1 MKILIIIITFSFI
14 TISCSKHK
22 GHNETNDKSSTKAVS
37 KYVCPMHPQISSDR
51 PGQQCPICGMDLVPA
66 DEDDED
72 LEDEDHSE
80 HDHGSMKMKKDSLT
94 GNADNS
100 DHVQPNDRAT
110 IRLKLDKQQIIGV
123 KTDRVERKTLFENI
137 KAPGRIAFDPELYT
151 AQSEY
156 LEALRQQRKVKN
168 SPLQDVRRSTDEMVM
183 SSKTRLQVLGLGN
196 TEIKTLVK
204 KGSVSDGLIVS
215 GNNDNLIYA
224 DIFESDLAKIKPGQ
238 KVKIQA
244 SFIPGEPLNGEVVSV
259 DQLIDPKTR
268 SGKVRIK
275 IDKTK
280 LSIRP
285 EAFVTV
291 EISVPLGEHIA
302 IPLEAI
308 LDTGKDLFVFVKKGK
323 GKFEPRIIT
332 KLFETDEDIA
342 VLKGLAV
349 DEEVVTSA
357 NFMIDSESRLKA
369 VIKGAS
375 SSSGHN
381 H

>member
-1 MKILIIIITFSFI
+1 MKVLIVILSFCFLII
-14 TISCSKHK
+14 SCDKHQS
-22 GHNETNDKSSTKAVS
+22 HNDTRAKSSAKAIS
-37 KYVCPMHPQISSDR
+37 KYICPMHPQITSDR
-51 PGQQCPICGMDLVPA
+51 PGQQCSICGMDLVPA
-66 DEDDED
+66 DEDGED

-80 HDHGSMKMKKDSLT
+80 HDHSSMKIKNDSSKQ
-94 GNADNS
+94 NADNTN
-100 DHVQPNDRAT
+100 HQQPNDRAT
-110 IRLKLDKQQIIGV
+110 VKLKLDKQQIIGV
-123 KTDRVERKTLFENI
+123 KTNSVKRKTLFENI

-156 LEALRQQRKVKN
+156 LEALRQQRKVRN
-168 SPLQDVRRSTDEMVM
+168 SPLADIRRSTDEMVR

-196 TEIKTLVK
+196 SEIKTLAK
-204 KGSVSDGLIVS
+204 KGRVSDGLIVS

-224 DIFESDLAKIKPGQ
+224 DVFESDLAKIKPGQ
-238 KVKIQA
+238 KVKIRA
-244 SFIPGEPLNGEVVSV
+244 SFIPGEPLKGEVVSV

-275 IDKTK
+275 IDETK

-291 EISVPLGEHIA
+291 EISVPLGDHIA

-308 LDTGKDLFVFVKKGK
+308 LDTGKDIFVFVKQGK

-332 KLFETDEDIA
+332 KLFETDEYIA
-342 VLKGLAV
+342 VLNGLSV

>member
-1 MKILIIIITFSFI
+1 MKILAIILSFSFI
-14 TISCSKHK
+14 IISCSKHQ
-22 GHNETNDKSSTKAVS
+22 GHEGSDASTSEKKIS
-37 KYVCPMHPQISSDR
+37 KYICPMHPQISSDK
-51 PGQQCPICGMDLVPA
+51 PNQKCSICGMDLVPA
-66 DEDDED
+66 GEDDDES
-72 LEDEDHSE
+72 EHEDHSE
-80 HDHGSMKMKKDSLT
+80 YDSMKMDGKEFS
-94 GNADNS
+94 S
-100 DHVQPNDRAT
+100 DKPNQSSHMQPNDRAT
-110 IRLKLDKQQIIGV
+110 IKLKLDKQQIIGV
-123 KTDRVERKTLFENI
+123 KTDSVRRKTLFENI

-168 SPLQDVRRSTDEMVM
+168 SPLQDVRRSTDEMVR
-183 SSKTRLQVLGLGN
+183 SSRTRLQVLGLGN
-196 TEIKTLVK
+196 TEIKALAK

-224 DIFESDLAKIKPGQ
+224 DVFESDLAKIKPGQ
-238 KVKIQA
+238 IVKIKA
-244 SFIPGEPLNGEVVSV
+244 SFIPGEPLKGEVVSV

-291 EISVPLGEHIA
+291 EIAVPLGNHIS

-308 LDTGKDLFVFVKKGK
+308 LDTGKDLFVFVKKGR

-332 KLFETDEDIA
+332 KIFETDDDVA
-342 VLKGLAV
+342 VLKGLDV
-349 DEEVVTSA
+349 GDEVVTSA

-369 VIKGAS
+369 VI
-375 SSSGHN
+375 
-381 H
+381 

>member
-1 MKILIIIITFSFI
+1 MKILIILISLSFI
-14 TISCSKHK
+14 TISCSKHE
-22 GHNETNDKSSTKAVS
+22 GHENSNKNSSEKKVS
-37 KYVCPMHPQISSDR
+37 KYICPMHPQIFSNKS
-51 PGQQCPICGMDLVPA
+51 GQSCSICGMDLVLV
-66 DEDDED
+66 DDEEEMEEEGHNHD
-72 LEDEDHSE
+72 SMNIKNDKAELEA
-80 HDHGSMKMKKDSLT
+80 KL
-94 GNADNS
+94 NQAD
-100 DHVQPNDRAT
+100 DKTQPNDRAKVKL
-110 IRLKLDKQQIIGV
+110 RLDKQQIIGV
-123 KTDRVERKTLFENI
+123 KTQKVTKKTLFETI

-156 LEALRQQRKVKN
+156 LEALWQKRKVKK
-168 SPLQDVRRSTDEMVM
+168 SPLKDVRRSTDEMVR
-183 SSKTRLQVLGLGN
+183 SSKTRLQVLGLGDA
-196 TEIKTLVK
+196 EIKALAK
-204 KGSVSDGLIVS
+204 KGRVSEGLIKS

-224 DIFESDLAKIKPGQ
+224 DIFESELAKIKPGQ
-238 KVKIQA
+238 SVEIKA
-244 SFIPGEPLNGEVVSV
+244 SFIPGEPLKGEVVSV

-291 EISVPLGEHIA
+291 EISVPLGNHIS

-323 GKFEPRIIT
+323 GSFEPRTIT
-332 KLFETDEDIA
+332 KIFETDDDIA
-342 VLKGLAV
+342 ILKGLDV
-349 DEEVVTSA
+349 GEEVVTSA

-369 VIKGAS
+369 VIKNAGS
-375 SSSGHN
+375 TSGHN

>member
-1 MKILIIIITFSFI
+1 
-14 TISCSKHK
+14 
-22 GHNETNDKSSTKAVS
+22 
-37 KYVCPMHPQISSDR
+37 
-51 PGQQCPICGMDLVPA
+51 MDLVPA
-66 DEDDED
+66 DEDGED

-80 HDHGSMKMKKDSLT
+80 HDHSSMKIKNDSSKQ
-94 GNADNS
+94 NADNTN
-100 DHVQPNDRAT
+100 HQQPNDRAT
-110 IRLKLDKQQIIGV
+110 VKLKLDKQQIIGV
-123 KTDRVERKTLFENI
+123 KTNSVKRKTLFENI

-156 LEALRQQRKVKN
+156 LEALRQQRKVRN
-168 SPLQDVRRSTDEMVM
+168 SPLADIRRSTDEMVR

-196 TEIKTLVK
+196 SEIKTLAK
-204 KGSVSDGLIVS
+204 KGRVSDGLIVS

-224 DIFESDLAKIKPGQ
+224 DVFESDLAKIKPGQ
-238 KVKIQA
+238 KVKIRA
-244 SFIPGEPLNGEVVSV
+244 SFIPGEPLKGEVVSV

-275 IDKTK
+275 IDETK

-291 EISVPLGEHIA
+291 EISVPLGDHIA

-308 LDTGKDLFVFVKKGK
+308 LDTGKDIFVFVKQGK

-332 KLFETDEDIA
+332 KLFETDEYIA
-342 VLKGLAV
+342 VLNGLSV